1 MTTTIP
7 SLTTTTLIE
16 NTLKRRI
23 SYILMF
29 ISSSQEVL
37 GVNSVGSFMHGNIIG
52 HFQAQFVAK
61 KPAGLGFTSSL

>member
-1 MTTTIP
+1 
-7 SLTTTTLIE
+7 
-16 NTLKRRI
+16 
-23 SYILMF
+23 MF

>member
-1 MTTTIP
+1 
-7 SLTTTTLIE
+7 
-16 NTLKRRI
+16 
-23 SYILMF
+23 MF

-52 HFQAQFVAK
+52 HFQVQFVAK